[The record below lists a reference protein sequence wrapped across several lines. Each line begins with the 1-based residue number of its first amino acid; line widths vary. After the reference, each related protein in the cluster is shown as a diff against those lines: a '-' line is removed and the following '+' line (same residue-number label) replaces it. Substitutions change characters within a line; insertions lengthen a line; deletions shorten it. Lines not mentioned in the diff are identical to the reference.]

1 MMHGHEKSDSAI
13 VAVKPTNKALHSAAE
28 QSTAELFAAEP
39 VEPRAE
45 TEGNAGQQSTCGTQG
60 QISVSQALERIRQV
74 AKERKKEKFTS
85 LLHHISIDLLDE
97 AFFELK
103 EEAAPGV
110 DGLTWTEYEQ
120 NLDRNIEDL
129 HARVHR
135 GAYRALPSRRTY
147 IPKADGKQ
155 RPLAVA
161 ALEDKIVQR
170 ATAAVLNAIYEEDF
184 LGFSYGF
191 RPKRGQHNAL
201 DALVVGIT
209 SRRVNFILDADVASF
224 FDSVSKDWLVRF
236 VEHRIGDLRIIRL
249 IQKWLKAGVL
259 ENGVVTVSEKGTGQG
274 SVISPL
280 LANVYLHY
288 VFDLW
293 AARWRRHEATG
304 DMILMRY
311 ADDIVVGFE
320 HEADARRF
328 WDDMRKRFEEF
339 SLSLNPDKT
348 RMIEFGRFAAERRA
362 RRGLGK
368 PETFNFLGFTFIVN
382 VTAVGSSLSKE
393 QHGAIACGQ
402 RSGGSRRN
410 CDGACTNLSPS
421 KGPGSS
427 KWSEASSPT
436 MPCRPTALHWE
447 HSTIMWRA
455 SGCARCGG
463 AARRTASHGNECND
477 WRPTGSPNR
486 VSFTRILTSASP
498 SCTQGRSRVRE
509 ACTDLG
515 GGRSATTVPTALRLE
530 LLTLSG
536 PQTVIST

>member
-1 MMHGHEKSDSAI
+1 MMHGHEKSDFAI
-13 VAVKPTNKALHSAAE
+13 VAVKPTNKAEHSAAE

-135 GAYRALPSRRTY
+135 GAYRALPSRRVY
-147 IPKADGKQ
+147 IPKPDGRQ

-191 RPKRGQHNAL
+191 RPGRGTHDALNAL
-201 DALVVGIT
+201 CVAIE
-209 SRRVNFILDADVASF
+209 RKKVNWILDADIRSF
-224 FDSVSKDWLVRF
+224 FDEISQEWLIRF
-236 VEHRIGDLRIIRL
+236 LEHRIGDRRIIRL

-259 ENGVVTVSEKGTGQG
+259 EDGIVSASDRGTGQG

-288 VFDLW
+288 VLDLW
-293 AARWRRHEATG
+293 AARWRRREANG
-304 DMILMRY
+304 DMIIVRY
-311 ADDIVVGFE
+311 ADDFIVGFQYE
-320 HEADARRF
+320 RDARRF
-328 WDDMRKRFEEF
+328 LDEMRARLQEF
-339 SLSLNPDKT
+339 ALSLHPEKT
-348 RMIEFGRFAAERRA
+348 RLIEFGRFAAKDRKA
-362 RRGLGK
+362 RGLGK
-368 PETFNFLGFTFIVN
+368 PETFNFLGFTFISGKTRSGKFLLKRKTRRDRMRAKLRMIKEEMWRRMHQPIYQQGKWLGHVVRGYFN
-382 VTAVGSSLSKE
+382 YHAVPTNFRSLVTFRTEVAKRWRRALSRRSERGDLNWVQMNELIAEWLPRPRIRQPWPTLRTAVLYP
-393 QHGAIACGQ
+393 
-402 RSGGSRRN
+402 R
-410 CDGACTNLSPS
+410 
-421 KGPGSS
+421 
-427 KWSEASSPT
+427 
-436 MPCRPTALHWE
+436 
-447 HSTIMWRA
+447 
-455 SGCARCGG
+455 
-463 AARRTASHGNECND
+463 
-477 WRPTGSPNR
+477 
-486 VSFTRILTSASP
+486 
-498 SCTQGRSRVRE
+498 
-509 ACTDLG
+509 
-515 GGRSATTVPTALRLE
+515 
-530 LLTLSG
+530 
-536 PQTVIST
+536 